1 MKREKAIVIGRKND
15 CPHILSRGG
24 YKKLEEQ
31 MMKEK
36 QKRRQE
42 EAQSDPS
49 TIVTPP
55 SPISREEKWRA
66 ARRRKTGEYT
76 SEKARVVAE
85 RIVSNL
91 AYILIIFFD
100 L

>member
-1 MKREKAIVIGRKND
+1 
-15 CPHILSRGG
+15 
-24 YKKLEEQ
+24 

-36 QKRRQE
+36 LKRRQE
-42 EAQSDPS
+42 EAQSDAS
-49 TIVTPP
+49 TIISPP

-85 RIVSNL
+85 RIVRNL
-91 AYILIIFFD
+91 LTIYYFLCCIVLY
-100 L
+100 

>member
-1 MKREKAIVIGRKND
+1 MI
-15 CPHILSRGG
+15 
-24 YKKLEEQ
+24 
-31 MMKEK
+31 KEK

-42 EAQSDPS
+42 EALSDPS
-49 TIVTPP
+49 AIITPP
-55 SPISREEKWRA
+55 SPISREEKWKA

-76 SEKARVVAE
+76 SEKARVVGE

-91 AYILIIFFD
+91 AHIFIIFCD

>member
-1 MKREKAIVIGRKND
+1 M
-15 CPHILSRGG
+15 SRGG
-24 YKKLEEQ
+24 YEKLEEE

-42 EAQSDPS
+42 EAQLDPS
-49 TIVTPP
+49 TIISPP

-66 ARRRKTGEYT
+66 ARRRKTGEYM
-76 SEKARVVAE
+76 SEKARVIGE

-91 AYILIIFFD
+91 TSILIIFFVV
-100 L
+100 